1 MPLGG
6 DSSILVPVD
15 VSDDDSPA
23 QPLVD
28 LCRSVDVVLL
38 GYYPVPDQVAP
49 AQLRQDY
56 ESEATATLAEMADGF
71 RASGIDITDV
81 LVFTHDRTDTIDRVA
96 NEHGCDAVLTP
107 SEVERIERV
116 LVPVRGDTNLERI
129 VSLLAGIMRMSDVS
143 VTFFHSV
150 AEDSD
155 PSHGEFLVRGAVDR
169 LDEAGIDF
177 LMIEPT
183 PAAPTYFRP
192 TFARHRKD
200 ASLSAAFSHPLS
212 GEGLAMLSFD
222 CRTQGSASPGVAY
235 NQTGRHSENQS
246 PIENRSPN

>member
-15 VSDDDSPA
+15 VSGDNLPA

-49 AQLRQDY
+49 AQLRQDH
-56 ESEATATLAEMADGF
+56 ESEATATLAEMADEL
-71 RASGIDITDV
+71 RANGIDVTDV

-169 LDEAGIDF
+169 LDEAGIQRERIDWQ
-177 LMIEPT
+177 LSDEESPHDEIIELAREYDLLVLGETKPSLGERILGTVPT
-183 PAAPTYFRP
+183 RIVDEVNKPAFIVRDVDQ
-192 TFARHRKD
+192 K
-200 ASLSAAFSHPLS
+200 
-212 GEGLAMLSFD
+212 
-222 CRTQGSASPGVAY
+222 
-235 NQTGRHSENQS
+235 
-246 PIENRSPN
+246 

>member
-15 VSDDDSPA
+15 VSGDNLPA

-56 ESEATATLAEMADGF
+56 ESEATATLAEMADEF

-107 SEVERIERV
+107 SEVEHIERV

-169 LDEAGIDF
+169 LDEAGIQRERIDWQ
-177 LMIEPT
+177 LSDEESPHDEIVELAREYDLLVLGETKPSLGERILGTVPT
-183 PAAPTYFRP
+183 RIVDAVNKPAFIVRDVDQ
-192 TFARHRKD
+192 K
-200 ASLSAAFSHPLS
+200 
-212 GEGLAMLSFD
+212 
-222 CRTQGSASPGVAY
+222 
-235 NQTGRHSENQS
+235 
-246 PIENRSPN
+246 

>member
-15 VSDDDSPA
+15 VSGDNIPA

-56 ESEATATLAEMADGF
+56 ESEATATLAEMADEL
-71 RASGIDITDV
+71 RADGIDVRDV

-169 LDEAGIDF
+169 LDEAGIQRERIDWQ
-177 LMIEPT
+177 LSDEESPHDEIIELAREYDLLVLGETKPSLRERILGT
-183 PAAPTYFRP
+183 VPSRIVDEVDKPAFIVR
-192 TFARHRKD
+192 D
-200 ASLSAAFSHPLS
+200 
-212 GEGLAMLSFD
+212 
-222 CRTQGSASPGVAY
+222 V
-235 NQTGRHSENQS
+235 NQE
-246 PIENRSPN
+246 

>member
-15 VSDDDSPA
+15 VSGDSLPA
-23 QPLVD
+23 QPLID

-56 ESEATATLAEMADGF
+56 ESEATATLAEMADEF

-96 NEHGCDAVLTP
+96 NEHACDAVLTP
-107 SEVERIERV
+107 SEVERIKRV

-169 LDEAGIDF
+169 LDEAGIQRERIDWQ
-177 LMIEPT
+177 LSDEESPHDEIIELAREYDLLVLGETKPSLGERILGTVPT
-183 PAAPTYFRP
+183 RIVDAVNKPAFIVRDVDQ
-192 TFARHRKD
+192 K
-200 ASLSAAFSHPLS
+200 
-212 GEGLAMLSFD
+212 
-222 CRTQGSASPGVAY
+222 
-235 NQTGRHSENQS
+235 
-246 PIENRSPN
+246 

>member
-15 VSDDDSPA
+15 ISSDNLPA
-23 QPLVD
+23 RPLVN

-49 AQLRQDY
+49 AQLRQNY
-56 ESEATATLAEMADGF
+56 ESEATATLAEMADEF

-169 LDEAGIDF
+169 LDEAGIQRERIDWQ
-177 LMIEPT
+177 LSDEESPHDEIIELARECDLLVLGETKPSLGERILGTVPT
-183 PAAPTYFRP
+183 RIVDAVNKPAFIVRDVDQ
-192 TFARHRKD
+192 K
-200 ASLSAAFSHPLS
+200 
-212 GEGLAMLSFD
+212 
-222 CRTQGSASPGVAY
+222 
-235 NQTGRHSENQS
+235 
-246 PIENRSPN
+246 

>member
-15 VSDDDSPA
+15 VSGDNLPA

-56 ESEATATLAEMADGF
+56 ESEATATLAEMADEF

-169 LDEAGIDF
+169 LDEAGIQRERIDWQ
-177 LMIEPT
+177 LSDEESPHDEIVELAREYDLLVLGETKPSLGERILGTVPT
-183 PAAPTYFRP
+183 RIVDEVNKPAFIVRDVDQ
-192 TFARHRKD
+192 K
-200 ASLSAAFSHPLS
+200 
-212 GEGLAMLSFD
+212 
-222 CRTQGSASPGVAY
+222 
-235 NQTGRHSENQS
+235 
-246 PIENRSPN
+246 